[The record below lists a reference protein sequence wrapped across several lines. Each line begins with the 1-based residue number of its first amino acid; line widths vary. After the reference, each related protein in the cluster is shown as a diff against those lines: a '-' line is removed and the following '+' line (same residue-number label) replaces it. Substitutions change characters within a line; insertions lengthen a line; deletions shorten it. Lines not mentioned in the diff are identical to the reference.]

1 MSVSYKMRGMDK
13 WMRDLEGKT
22 QKTQDSVAKE
32 LNRSALRVEGRAT
45 EYAPWDT
52 GLLSMSIYS
61 WQKKK
66 LIYEVVSPV
75 HYSIYNELGTRFRP
89 PLPFLYPAVE
99 EEFPILMGRLEKIV
113 KG

>member
-1 MSVSYKMRGMDK
+1 MSVQYKMRGMDK
-13 WMRDLEGKT
+13 WVRDLKDKS
-22 QKTQDSVAKE
+22 QKKQDSVEKE

-66 LIYEVVSPV
+66 MIYEVVSPV

-99 EEFPILMGRLEKIV
+99 EEFPILMERLEKII